1 MEQGSEVSPESSGQ
15 ATPVKSTGNTPRSFR
30 HIVSDIFRRSNN
42 LTAAND
48 DREEFTN
55 ISATEIDAIVSLDRD
70 KSFTRSDNVST
81 KGTKIIDR
89 GMSSSMRVLEPDQ
102 GIHSSM
108 RVLEPDQGIHSSMR
122 VLEPDQG
129 IHSSM
134 KVLDPVYPNGMTVP
148 LPTITSKDF
157 SSVSPQSYPDG
168 HVLLR
173 ARERL
178 NSLQL
183 SRSINGGV
191 EIPGYYRNHGNSFLT
206 SHESMS
212 TITSHDEEDVP
223 TTLLIHRS
231 VNVPDETS
239 NHGNGVVGVVSSTL
253 SPVAALDQYILN
265 GNILHVG
272 RLKDVPL
279 TDISGINW
287 NHYGTCPHS
296 EELKI
301 KTGLA
306 AILHSQVLLERHQ
319 CQQHARRNRGLMCK
333 ARTTTKLENEVLTLV
348 SNGGI

>member
-89 GMSSSMRVLEPDQ
+89 GMS
-102 GIHSSM
+102 
-108 RVLEPDQGIHSSMR
+108 SSMR